1 MPKASA
7 ELLKLRSVVTAKL
20 AEDSHGFMVPEKL
33 GTLSD
38 NDKARLVYALG
49 FTNQKLI
56 KENLEL
62 VRHNHAFAR
71 ILRDLTDPVSDQ

>member
-1 MPKASA
+1 MTKASTQ
-7 ELLKLRSVVTAKL
+7 LLKLRATISAKV

-49 FTNQKLI
+49 FTNQRLI
-56 KENLEL
+56 KENLQL
-62 VRHNHAFAR
+62 VEHNHIFAR
-71 ILRDLTDPVSDQ
+71 AIRDLTCPVSDQ